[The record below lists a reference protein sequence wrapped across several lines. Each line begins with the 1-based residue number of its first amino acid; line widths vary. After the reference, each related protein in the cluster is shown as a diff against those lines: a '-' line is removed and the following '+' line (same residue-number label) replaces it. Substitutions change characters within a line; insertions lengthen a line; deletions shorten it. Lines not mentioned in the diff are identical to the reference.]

1 MGGREETQLSG
12 AAQVLSLPAG
22 LEKGRAFFALPS
34 DFTWKRSGGG
44 HSLHSHLGLLIQAGP
59 ISAPTLSPR
68 LKRLRAKGR
77 WGGEAFLLLL
87 SKFDLD
93 PTEKTSPSPAA
104 NSSISPGGRDPSVD
118 FIRFFPRPPSSL
130 TDTDS
135 IGPKHKV
142 KRALLSILLP
152 LRAAIYKPANKPMEK
167 WNLERRRSMST
178 GKKINRKFPFE
189 SFLPPNFRTIHRIAL
204 LLAVCHP
211 FHSFPLDSI
220 SQPNQLLT

>member
-1 MGGREETQLSG
+1 MQ
-12 AAQVLSLPAG
+12 
-22 LEKGRAFFALPS
+22 
-34 DFTWKRSGGG
+34 
-44 HSLHSHLGLLIQAGP
+44 
-59 ISAPTLSPR
+59 
-68 LKRLRAKGR
+68 R
-77 WGGEAFLLLL
+77 WGGEALLLL

-118 FIRFFPRPPSSL
+118 FIRFFPRPPSFL
-130 TDTDS
+130 TDTAS

-167 WNLERRRSMST
+167 WNLERRRSRSE
-178 GKKINRKFPFE
+178 GRKINRKFPCV
-189 SFLPPNFRTIHRIAL
+189 FLPPNFRTIHRIAL

-211 FHSFPLDSI
+211 FHSFPLDSV
-220 SQPNQLLT
+220 SQPNQLREKWQGRAKRNVETLAQVSPKLLSCSFFP